1 MPDIITHYIF
11 GLDTAHN
18 IKQSPLNKILKE
30 KKDLFLIGLQGP
42 DPFYYHH
49 FKQKDSK
56 AYIASK
62 MHSEKTG
69 DFLVSALCYMKK
81 FEVDSNEFNECMSY
95 LSGFICHYI
104 LDSMAHPY
112 IFYLGGRH
120 LEELPDT
127 HKYIGLH
134 KKLEVAIDTILCE
147 EKFNM
152 KSSSFKVHKHILKD
166 LTIPVSILGLF
177 DDTLFLLYGINNGGQ
192 IFKEAYKDTRTY
204 YKLTYD
210 YFGAKKA
217 FMNAASPLAP
227 KGLAPYLSTFS
238 YFNCVN
244 PIYDYMNHNKK
255 VWLHPVTGNV
265 YTFSFYDILR
275 NANKK
280 SILLLL
286 AAYDFAI
293 SKISADDFRVY
304 LPNISYLTGLSTED
318 TRPMKY
324 ISSDYTKISMQ

>member
-18 IKQSPLNKILKE
+18 IKQSPLYKVLKE
-30 KKDLFLIGLQGP
+30 NKDLFLVGLQGP
-42 DPFYYHH
+42 DPIYYHRL
-49 FKQKDSK
+49 KQKDSK
-56 AYIASK
+56 AYIATK
-62 MHSEKTG
+62 MHAEKTG

-81 FEVDSNEFNECMSY
+81 FEVDSKEFNECLSY

-112 IFYLGGRH
+112 IFHLGGRYI
-120 LEELPDT
+120 EDMPET
-127 HKYIGLH
+127 SKYKGVH

-152 KSSSFKVHKHILKD
+152 KSSKFKVHKHILKD
-166 LTIPVSILGLF
+166 LHIPDSITGLF

-192 IFKEAYKDTRTY
+192 TFKEAYKDTRTY

-210 YFGAKKA
+210 RIGAKKA
-217 FMNAASPLAP
+217 LVNMASPVTP
-227 KGLAPYLSTFS
+227 KGLSPFLATFS
-238 YFNCVN
+238 YYNCVN
-244 PIYDYMNHNKK
+244 PLYDYMNRSKK

-280 SILLLL
+280 STLLLL
-286 AAYDFAI
+286 AAYDFAT
-293 SKISADDFRVY
+293 SKISADDFRLY

-324 ISSDYTKISMQ
+324 ISPDYSRI